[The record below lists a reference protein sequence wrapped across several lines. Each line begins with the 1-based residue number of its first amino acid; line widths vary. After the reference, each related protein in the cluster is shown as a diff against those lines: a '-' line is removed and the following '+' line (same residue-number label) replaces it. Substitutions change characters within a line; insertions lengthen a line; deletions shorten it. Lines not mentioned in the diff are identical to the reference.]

1 MSELEK
7 FPLHYE
13 YDQTHTEI
21 KKLFRS
27 IRKHNKSILAEI
39 KKKAKAGQQLNE
51 IARQYNMTVQKV
63 TSIVRSKK

>member
-1 MSELEK
+1 MNSLEK
-7 FPLHYE
+7 FRIDYE

-39 KKKAKAGQQLNE
+39 KKKAKAGQPLNE

-63 TSIVRSKK
+63 TSIVRSKR